1 MLKQYRMILT
11 ITKEYFFLLHFTDKR
26 KEKSRTFIALACCT
40 KSLVSHNIKHSK
52 TSGKDSRCSEKIL
65 VKQKFIIV
73 SLTSTCDFFSYIMDI
88 TIHLLDADVM
98 STAFM
103 YLRIPF
109 LSFLSM
115 QNLTIHRIISWCVY
129 FFHNSSY

>member
-11 ITKEYFFLLHFTDKR
+11 ITKEYYFLLHFTDKR

-73 SLTSTCDFFSYIMDI
+73 SLTSTCDFFFLHHGHYHSFAGCRCYEHSIYVFTYSFPIFSLNAKSYY
-88 TIHLLDADVM
+88 TQNYQLVCLL
-98 STAFM
+98 
-103 YLRIPF
+103 
-109 LSFLSM
+109 LS
-115 QNLTIHRIISWCVY
+115 
-129 FFHNSSY
+129 